1 MILSGSISDW
11 SVGLSSPVTAM
22 FYLGPTSLSDMLSA
36 THMCEAI
43 AVPASGKLLSLGFD
57 TLIPLPVVPS
67 TILPVSSNVAT
78 AGTADSDI
86 ALALF
91 CGAMFCPTSAQMV
104 IEFDL
109 KYDTVQLITRI
120 GPRAHGRFGTT
131 AGWQCTYII
140 NGVTYTAPKV
150 TSADSE
156 PYRRASVDVNAESDT
171 IRVRLVVD
179 KSSTPLVLRD
189 LLPECEAV
197 NTELS
202 DIGIVLDPVTGSVMI
217 VPVVVSDSLVASM
230 EVS

>member
-22 FYLGPTSLSDMLSA
+22 FYLGPTGLNDMLSA

-57 TLIPLPVVPS
+57 TLIPLPVVPAAVVP
-67 TILPVSSNVAT
+67 ISSNVAT
-78 AGTADSDI
+78 AGTADSNL

-91 CGAMFCPTSAQMV
+91 CGAMFCPTAAQMV
-104 IEFDL
+104 IEFDM
-109 KYDTVQLITRI
+109 KFDTVQRITRI
-120 GPRAHGRFGTT
+120 GPKAHDRFSAT
-131 AGWQCTYII
+131 AGWQCTYTV

-156 PYRRASVDVNAESDT
+156 PYRRALVDVNAESDT
-171 IRVRLVVD
+171 IRVKLVID
-179 KSSTPLVLRD
+179 KSNTPLVLRD

-202 DIGIVLDPVTGSVMI
+202 DIGIVLDPVTGSVMV
-217 VPVVVSDSLVASM
+217 VPVVVSESLVASM